1 MPSRS
6 DRPGRP
12 KIAFIGAGSVVFAR
26 RLITDILSWPALQ
39 GCTLSLMDLDA
50 GRLEVIAALARQL
63 IAQEKL
69 PATVETTTDRRRA
82 LEGADYV
89 IISIQVG
96 GVDVFQHDIHIPR
109 QYGVDQTVGDT
120 IGPGGVFRGLRTVPV
135 LLDICHDMAELC
147 PDALMLN
154 YSNPMA
160 INCWAMDLMT
170 DIRHIGLCH
179 SVQGTTAALA
189 EYIGAPLPEVDAWV
203 AGINHQAWFL
213 RFEWNDRDAYSLLWQ
228 ALEEPEVYA
237 KDKVRFEI
245 MRYFG
250 YFVTESSHHMSEYV
264 PYFRRKSE
272 TIDEFI
278 RYRWDYLTICQKRSF
293 EAQAEEIQKQMAAGP
308 LPTARTHE
316 YCSYIINAMETGD
329 AVRIN
334 GNVSNDGLITNLPPG
349 CCVEVPCLVDR
360 MGVHPCSVGDLPA
373 QLAGLNRTNIN
384 VQELAVQGALLG
396 DKEAVYQAIQ
406 LDPLTSSLVDL
417 RDIRKMADELF
428 EIEAEW
434 LPQFQT
440 G

>member
-1 MPSRS
+1 M
-6 DRPGRP
+6 P
-12 KIAFIGAGSVVFAR
+12 KIAMIGAGSVVFAR

-39 GCTLSLMDLDA
+39 GSTLALMDIDGERLDM
-50 GRLEVIAALARQL
+50 IAALSRKL

-69 PATVETTTDRRRA
+69 PARVEPTTDRRQA
-82 LEGADYV
+82 LDGADYV
-89 IISIQVG
+89 IVSIQVG

-160 INCWAMDLMT
+160 INSWALSLVT
-170 DIRHIGLCH
+170 DVRYVGLCH

-189 EYIGAPLPEVDAWV
+189 DYIGAPLDEVSAWV

-213 RFEWNDRDAYSLLWQ
+213 RLDWKGQDAYPLLRQ
-228 ALEEPEVYA
+228 KLDDPEIYA
-237 KDKVRFEI
+237 RDKVRFEI

-264 PYFRRKSE
+264 PYFRRKE
-272 TIDEFI
+272 ATIDELI
-278 RYRWDYLTICQKRSF
+278 PYRWDYLTICQKRGWETQSQ
-293 EAQAEEIQKQMAAGP
+293 EIRRLLESEEP

-316 YCSYIINAMETGD
+316 YCSYIMNAIETNTPT
-329 AVRIN
+329 RIN
-334 GNVSNDGLITNLPPG
+334 GNVPNSGLITNLPAG
-349 CCVEVPCLVDR
+349 CCVEVPCLVDAT
-360 MGVHPCSVGDLPA
+360 GLHPCYVGDLPS
-373 QLAGLNRTNIN
+373 QLAGLSRTNIN
-384 VQELAVQGALLG
+384 VQELAVEAALTG
-396 DKEAVYQAIQ
+396 DREAVYQAIQ

-417 RDIRKMADELF
+417 PDIRKMADQLF
-428 EIEAEW
+428 EIEADW
-434 LPQFQT
+434 LPQF
-440 G
+440 